1 MQLNTNLVIFGLF
14 ELLATLILGLA
25 TIFVVHRRVEKMLGI
40 NIQEAIAAKNHAVT
54 LFAGMYSFCLVW
66 LTAESV
72 DPSVDALR
80 TMVQVRGVLEF
91 KMLLIAAAYSIMLFT
106 VSAIVGSVLL
116 LTTIK
121 VLTTATKKIDEI
133 ADIRSGNLA
142 TAIFIGLSL
151 LASTIIARPALA
163 SLLDGLVSYDM
174 LHKIGEEAQGNAP
187 VVSPTPEVPVQ

>member
-1 MQLNTNLVIFGLF
+1 
-14 ELLATLILGLA
+14 
-25 TIFVVHRRVEKMLGI
+25 
-40 NIQEAIAAKNHAVT
+40 
-54 LFAGMYSFCLVW
+54 
-66 LTAESV
+66 
-72 DPSVDALR
+72 
-80 TMVQVRGVLEF
+80 
-91 KMLLIAAAYSIMLFT
+91 MLLIAAAYSIMLFT

-133 ADIRSGNLA
+133 ADIRAGNLA

-187 VVSPTPEVPVQ
+187 VVTPVPEVPVQ